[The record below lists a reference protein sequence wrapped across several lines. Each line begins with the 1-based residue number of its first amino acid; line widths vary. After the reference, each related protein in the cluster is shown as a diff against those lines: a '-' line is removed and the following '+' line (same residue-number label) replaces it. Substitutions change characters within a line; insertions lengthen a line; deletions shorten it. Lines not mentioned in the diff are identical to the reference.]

1 MTDKEFIENLLESS
15 KPVRKK
21 MLYDYMIGLGF
32 QVSTNNQHI
41 HLFCRYTEFNL
52 DLWPTVGKMN
62 ITIAYEFG
70 RKRKYYGY
78 HAIVTEIN
86 RLHKLYLED

>member
-32 QVSTNNQHI
+32 QVSTNNHYI
-41 HLFCRYTEFNL
+41 HLFCRYEDFTL
-52 DLWPTVGKMN
+52 DLWPTTGKM
-62 ITIAYEFG
+62 IVSMVDGFG
-70 RKRKYYGY
+70 RKDKYHGY

-86 RLHKLYLED
+86 RLHKLYLEN

>member
-1 MTDKEFIENLLESS
+1 MSDNDFIENLLESS

-32 QVSTNNQHI
+32 QVSTNNQYI
-41 HLFCRYTEFNL
+41 HLFCRYDDFSL
-52 DLWPTVGKMN
+52 DLWPTTGKM
-62 ITIAYEFG
+62 IIAIAYEFG
-70 RKRKYYGY
+70 RKRKYFGY

-86 RLHKLYLED
+86 RLHNLYLEN